1 MNRPDRDRIGW
12 WLYVLVLAGAAL
24 FLAYSFVGIL
34 VLGLFGYYATRPI
47 CNRVSRLVDSDR
59 IAALLT
65 VLVVLLPI
73 LLVVLY
79 ASAQVVTS
87 IDQAFGGTALSA
99 LATRVAGLDAIPL
112 ERRAQLLSVL
122 SDPLSLRDALQGSIW
137 SNVGTGLEV
146 IQGVFGAILLLG
158 LSITLSYALLER
170 DDVISDRFVALAGGR
185 DTTAYAYAR
194 AVDEDLESVF
204 FGNLL
209 FVIVMGV
216 IATATYA
223 ATNLVAPTGLRVPMV
238 LVLGFLTGLTSIIPI
253 VVGKVVYLPVVA
265 LLAFQATGAEGS
277 HLPFVGGV
285 LLVYFLVLD
294 FLPQSFIQPYISGQE
309 FDAMVLVFAYIL
321 GPVLFGW
328 YGFFLLP
335 IVAVLILEAIRIV
348 LPELVRGDPPR
359 PEPTPGGATE
369 GDPRDLR
376 DDRRTTEETDSDPD
390 GVQPDAG

>member
-122 SDPLSLRDALQGSIW
+122 SDPLSLRDALEGSIW

>member
-59 IAALLT
+59 IAAVLT

-79 ASAQVVTS
+79 AGAQVVTS

>member
-79 ASAQVVTS
+79 AGAQVVTS